1 MPRRIHSR
9 DGYGVTGLL
18 QNGKGQAWGPQQCPC
33 GGPKLPQPVGSRIGP
48 NLRDCYSYQ
57 HRVTSPKATCTS
69 CLTSQVVSSLHGR
82 RTTYHF
88 FAVPNEAEMCLV
100 AVCSHV
106 VVSCP
111 WREPGG
117 TFTHLD
123 KLPAFFL
130 QLPGPPAPS
139 SQSRASQ
146 HVTACAGTGGSRQR
160 AAASWW
166 RGLGDVCLA
175 SEMLI
180 YVQAAVWPAL
190 MVK

>member
-1 MPRRIHSR
+1 MPRRIRSR

-18 QNGKGQAWGPQQCPC
+18 RDGKGQAWGPQQCPS
-33 GGPKLPQPVGSRIGP
+33 GGPKLPQLVGSRIGP
-48 NLRDCYSYQ
+48 NLCGCYSYQ

-69 CLTSQVVSSLHGR
+69 CLTSQVVSSSHGR

-88 FAVPNEAEMCLV
+88 FAATKLPLV

-106 VVSCP
+106 VVNCP

-139 SQSRASQ
+139 SQPRASQ
-146 HVTACAGTGGSRQR
+146 HVTACTGTGGSRQR
-160 AAASWW
+160 AAASW
-166 RGLGDVCLA
+166 
-175 SEMLI
+175 
-180 YVQAAVWPAL
+180 
-190 MVK
+190 